1 VLTHVGLDVERSYDM
16 STSPLAAS
24 YP

>member
-1 VLTHVGLDVERSYDM
+1 VLTHIGLVAERSYDM